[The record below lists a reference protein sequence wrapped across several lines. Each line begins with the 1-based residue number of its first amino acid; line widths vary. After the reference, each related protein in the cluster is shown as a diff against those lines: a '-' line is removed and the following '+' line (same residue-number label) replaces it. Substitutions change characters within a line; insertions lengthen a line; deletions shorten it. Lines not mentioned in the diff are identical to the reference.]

1 MIQSPK
7 FYLADVGVAWCGRY
21 GDWDYMWT
29 DDSFKS
35 GERAAEEVLARI

>member
-1 MIQSPK
+1 MGTSRTW
-7 FYLADVGVAWCGRY
+7 GRHCGRY

-35 GERAAEEVLARI
+35 GEEAAQRALDRLG